1 MTPIPLMNNS
11 KGEKMTRPRLFSL
24 LLESCALPACAV
36 ALSLGCGGPQKNA
49 DPVPER
55 PPVTATPTA
64 PVVEDDGKPVKVDIS
79 MDGITADKGAHP
91 LKPGETL
98 KKGDRMAVNVRVDA
112 PSYVYIGLGSADGT
126 ANLVYPKSGDK
137 VSTPELPLR
146 FPTKNDAWMVLDAN
160 TGQEDVFVYAS
171 KKPIPTS
178 DLFNRFSADAAAARA
193 EAKKR
198 EATKKPA
205 VTGKK
210 SISPGG
216 MTNDTRGLSVEDDE
230 PEVQSVSS
238 TVGGGIT
245 SARFSVK
252 HR

>member
-1 MTPIPLMNNS
+1 MNNS

-36 ALSLGCGGPQKNA
+36 ALGLGCGGPQKNP

-55 PPVTATPTA
+55 PPLTAQPA
-64 PVVEDDGKPVKVDIS
+64 AVVVEDDGKPVKVDIS
-79 MDGITADKGAHP
+79 MDGITADKGAHA

-126 ANLVYPKSGDK
+126 ANLVYPKTGDK
-137 VSTPELPLR
+137 VSTPEMPLR
-146 FPTKNDAWMVLDAN
+146 FPAKTDAWMVLDAN

-178 DLFNRFSADAAAARA
+178 DLFNRLSADAAAARA

-198 EATKKPA
+198 EAAAKKPA
-205 VTGKK
+205 ATTKK
-210 SISPGG
+210 STAPGG